1 MTGTSTLVEL
11 LLARIEQDERIVDLS
26 HRHPHAR
33 RYGRPPADRGRVAIH
48 AGTLLSLSDSRTP
61 SCRSGVKARP
71 RGSSPVSW
79 CQIRLLLGGGD
90 GQAVRNSSGRAGSA
104 WSWRMWTSLRMEM
117 SEK

>member
-26 HRHPHAR
+26 YRHPHAR

-71 RGSSPVSW
+71 RAITDSDRSPQGAPV
-79 CQIRLLLGGGD
+79 
-90 GQAVRNSSGRAGSA
+90 GQRRQVR
-104 WSWRMWTSLRMEM
+104 W
-117 SEK
+117 

>member
-48 AGTLLSLSDSRTP
+48 AGTLLSRDTM
-61 SCRSGVKARP
+61 
-71 RGSSPVSW
+71 RGSPRSHRGRRHSVAPP
-79 CQIRLLLGGGD
+79 RPPR
-90 GQAVRNSSGRAGSA
+90 RN
-104 WSWRMWTSLRMEM
+104 
-117 SEK
+117 